1 LAKEIMKT
9 NNSKTMKIKHLLLTI
24 AVLCGL
30 FTAVDNSFAQGT
42 AFTYQG
48 LLGNSNNL
56 VTGSYDFTFKLFNA
70 ASGPSQV
77 GPTVTVTAL
86 GVTNGLFI
94 TSMDFGAQF
103 NGTPYWLEIGV
114 RTNGGGGFTT
124 LTPRQALTPTPYAI
138 TSENLDGFLSASQL
152 TGTLPAG
159 VLTGV
164 SGGGLT
170 SLNASQL
177 TSGTVPDARLSPNVA
192 LLNANQ
198 TFLKTNTFDSSSTGG
213 RFILQGNGIDTNLF
227 TGFSLQYDSGN
238 GEGAL
243 IPSFN
248 DGVAELGFYSKAGF
262 GQPIARTMLLDW
274 YGGLRLDQG
283 NSNNGVL
290 NNGTPAGAGLTFGT
304 GSGEGIASKRTV
316 GGDQYGL
323 DFYTSFN
330 NRMSI
335 LNSGFVGIGRQ
346 SPVTGADLFSV
357 TSPTSPGNYGGMYLD
372 TTSSNALPFYG
383 YAINGS
389 AIAWTTLDGSDGNK
403 WKLYNGGFQLTVTPS
418 GFVGIGTTSPTAQ
431 LHVVKGGASGQ
442 SDGFGGGPAIFADTS
457 TSDGIYSSTSAGV
470 GYGVW
475 GVASGSSGVGV
486 YGQAT
491 TNTAVGVTAQGSG
504 SSNSV
509 ALSITGGNI
518 RVQGAGNNTSTPA
531 FIHITTVASVS
542 ANYSVIHNPMCDGD
556 PSAILLVTPNLNPQG
571 VLALYNNHPIG
582 VWYNGSNWTIF
593 EQDSVAMP
601 VGEAFNVLIIKR

>member
-1 LAKEIMKT
+1 
-9 NNSKTMKIKHLLLTI
+9 
-24 AVLCGL
+24 
-30 FTAVDNSFAQGT
+30 
-42 AFTYQG
+42 
-48 LLGNSNNL
+48 

-70 ASGPSQV
+70 LSGPAQV
-77 GPTVTVTAL
+77 GPTVTVTGV

-114 RTNGGGGFTT
+114 RTNGGGGFIT
-124 LTPRQALTPTPYAI
+124 LTPREALTPTPYAI

-170 SLNASQL
+170 MLNASQL

-192 LLNANQ
+192 LLDHNQ
-198 TFLKTNTFDSSSTGG
+198 TFTGTNIFDSSSGGG
-213 RFILQGNGIDTNLF
+213 RFILQGSGIDTNLF
-227 TGFSLQYDSGN
+227 TGLSLQYYGGS

-243 IPSFN
+243 MASYN
-248 DGVAELGFYSKAGF
+248 DGFAELGFYTKAGF
-262 GQPIARTMLLDW
+262 GHPVAKTMLLDY

-290 NNGTPAGAGLTFGT
+290 NDGTPAGAGLTFGV
-304 GSGEGIASKRTV
+304 GSGEGIASKRTA
-316 GGDQYGL
+316 GGDQFGL
-323 DFYTSFN
+323 DFYTAFS

-335 LNSGFVGIGRQ
+335 LNNGFVGIGRQ
-346 SPVTGADLFSV
+346 TQLSTEELFGLFS
-357 TSPTSPGNYGGMYLD
+357 PTTNDYGGMYIQ
-372 TTSSNALPFYG
+372 TGSGGRPFYG
-383 YAINGS
+383 YYNSTGT
-389 AIAWTTLDGSDGNK
+389 AWTELDGTDGNK
-403 WKLYNGGFQLTVTPS
+403 WKLYNSGFQLTVMPT

-442 SDGFGGGPAIFADTS
+442 SDGFAGGPVIFADTS
-457 TSDGIYSSTSAGV
+457 TGDGIYSATSATDGF
-470 GYGVW
+470 GVW
-475 GVASGSSGVGV
+475 GVASGSSGIGV
-486 YGQAT
+486 LGQAT
-491 TNTAVGVTAQGSG
+491 GPNNPIGVEAEGTGA
-504 SSNSV
+504 SNSI

-518 RVQGAGNNTSTPA
+518 QVQGAGTNTSTPA
-531 FIHITTVASVS
+531 FTHITSLASVS

-556 PSAILLVTPNLNPQG
+556 PNAILLVTPNLNPQN

-593 EQDSVAMP
+593 EQDNAAMP